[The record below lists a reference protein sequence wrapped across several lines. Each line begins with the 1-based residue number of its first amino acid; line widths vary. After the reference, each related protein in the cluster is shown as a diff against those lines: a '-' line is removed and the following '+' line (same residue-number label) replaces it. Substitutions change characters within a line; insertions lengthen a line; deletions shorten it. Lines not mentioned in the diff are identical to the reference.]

1 MSRHAPLVD
10 HARCLPCLPPQYFHR
25 VFMTGMRLR
34 AAITTAIYQKSLRLS
49 NNARK
54 VCYGCCC
61 AARRG
66 LDIARSGVPHAGK
79 SGRNAWYILY

>member
-1 MSRHAPLVD
+1 LITFVA
-10 HARCLPCLPPQYFHR
+10 CLALLPQYFHR

-54 VCYGCCC
+54 VYSVV
-61 AARRG
+61 AVLLPR
-66 LDIARSGVPHAGK
+66 P
-79 SGRNAWYILY
+79 